1 MISMIENFYHGRTE
15 KVTWRCQVQTYLR
28 KKRNWREKNYALA
41 IFVEQRHENFR
52 RLKA

>member
-1 MISMIENFYHGRTE
+1 MIENFYHEDTE
-15 KVTWRCQVQTYLR
+15 SSLEVSGTNIPEKEEKLEG
-28 KKRNWREKNYALA
+28 KKTNYALA